1 MVKVKKKL
9 HCIAFSSLTFLTF
22 TLFSWSDIRIVKRE
36 VLSDAE
42 NIPGVMNRLKQ
53 QQSQVENAE
62 LIPISEMSGIVNV
75 DVEDKVIVCK
85 KGAFYGK
92 EGVVKQVGK
101 KIQVAVE
108 GVPVRLTL
116 KEIAI
121 PPSPGYTAKGSTS
134 SNPKMS
140 KMAQRALEL
149 DASAD
154 SPVEMSSSSSP
165 RDKGSTMKTKSN
177 TVDCIAKNFE
187 ESKRLCLYAFSNASM
202 SNRSVVYILHG
213 HGTGVLKKKI
223 REWLQS
229 DRQWVKSFRPADQ
242 EDGGDALTRVE
253 LKKQDLF

>member
-1 MVKVKKKL
+1 M
-9 HCIAFSSLTFLTF
+9 
-22 TLFSWSDIRIVKRE
+22 KRE
-36 VLSDAE
+36 ALSDAE
-42 NIPGVMNRLKQ
+42 NVPGVMSRLKQ
-53 QQSQVENAE
+53 QQDQAADVE
-62 LIPISEMSGIVNV
+62 LIPISEMSGINKVSV
-75 DVEDKVIVCK
+75 GDKVVVCK
-85 KGAFYGK
+85 KGAFHGK

-101 KIQVAVE
+101 KIQVGVA

-116 KEIAI
+116 KEIAF
-121 PPSPGYTAKGSTS
+121 PPSSGYAAKANTNTK

-149 DASAD
+149 DASAN
-154 SPVEMSSSSSP
+154 SPVEVSSSSSP

-187 ESKRLCLYAFSNASM
+187 ESKRLCLYAFSNAVM
-202 SNRSVVYILHG
+202 SNRSVVFILHG

-223 REWLQS
+223 REWLRN

-242 EDGGDALTRVE
+242 EDGGDAFTRVE